1 MHNPRFAIK
10 YDDVT
15 AYIIS
20 LAQDDGPIT
29 ADLLSSILSWHIGY
43 APPTLIKNLMGSNAG
58 NTDLECMVVLY
69 SLLSMD
75 ILPPIGLRTPIKRM
89 LYSHNGEDLNRH
101 LVDILHIESYSERI
115 W

>member
-1 MHNPRFAIK
+1 MHNPQFAIK

-29 ADLLSSILSWHIGY
+29 ADLLSSVLSWHIGY
-43 APPTLIKNLMGSNAG
+43 AG

-69 SLLSMD
+69 SLLRMD

-101 LVDILHIESYSERI
+101 LVDILYIESYSERI
-115 W
+115 